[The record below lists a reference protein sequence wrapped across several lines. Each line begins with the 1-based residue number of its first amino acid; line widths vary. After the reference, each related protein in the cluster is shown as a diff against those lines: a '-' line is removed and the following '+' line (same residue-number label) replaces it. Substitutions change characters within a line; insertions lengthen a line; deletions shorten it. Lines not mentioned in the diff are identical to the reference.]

1 MARGSRAPG
10 NLRLALGCGGGR
22 AREPGAL
29 LVYDLGQAGL
39 PRIAQRAAR
48 SDVLA
53 VAWLT
58 GHGVG
63 VAACGGRDGS
73 MCGPIDVEDLP
84 LKRIC
89 LVAS

>member
-1 MARGSRAPG
+1 M
-10 NLRLALGCGGGR
+10 
-22 AREPGAL
+22 
-29 LVYDLGQAGL
+29 YDLGQAGL